1 MSVIINTKSLS
12 AGYRKRKSVT
22 TVLRNVDL
30 ELHEGELVSLLG
42 ANGAGKSTLI
52 RTICGLQPALAGRVM
67 VGDKDVERLT
77 PRQLSK
83 TIALVTTERTFAG
96 GLTVSE
102 LVGLGRHP
110 HTGFLGRL
118 DEHDRQ
124 IVATAIEKVG
134 ISHKSESYVA
144 ELSDGERQ
152 KVMIAKALAQ
162 ETPVIFL
169 DEPTAFLDFPS
180 KIEMMQLLWRLSRQT
195 HKTIFLSTH
204 DLDLALQ
211 IADRVWLMDREQG
224 ITVGTPEDLTLD
236 GRLARFFQRKGMAFN
251 SANGLYEVAYQFR
264 TSIRLIGAEQP
275 VRMVAKALRRNG
287 VASGSTIAS
296 ERWIEATAEG
306 FRLHEPDGT
315 VCHFATIDQLL
326 QALRPLF
333 QQIANDIE

>member
-1 MSVIINTKSLS
+1 MSVIIYTKSLS

-162 ETPVIFL
+162 EAPVIIL
-169 DEPTAFLDFPS
+169 DEPTAFLDVAS
-180 KIEMMQLLWRLSRQT
+180 RVEVLQLL
-195 HKTIFLSTH
+195 H
-204 DLDLALQ
+204 DLARNERRTILISSHDIQQSMALS
-211 IADRVWLMDREQG
+211 DRLWIVSDIGEIVSG
-224 ITVGTPEDLTLD
+224 VTEDLI
-236 GRLARFFQRKGMAFN
+236 LADKISLLFTNRNVAFDPATGDFLTTRKGARQITLKAD
-251 SANGLYEVAYQFR
+251 SAELNKWIAN
-264 TSIRLIGAEQP
+264 
-275 VRMVAKALRRNG
+275 ALRRNDLL
-287 VASGSTIAS
+287 AC
-296 ERWIEATAEG
+296 EADN
-306 FRLHEPDGT
+306 P
-315 VCHFATIDQLL
+315 
-326 QALRPLF
+326 
-333 QQIANDIE
+333 QIYAHTANDIRLNGNRLCSIEELLSALKDIN

>member
-1 MSVIINTKSLS
+1 MSVIIYTKSLS

-52 RTICGLQPALAGRVM
+52 RTICGLQPALSGRVM

-162 ETPVIFL
+162 EAPVIIL
-169 DEPTAFLDFPS
+169 DEPTAFLDVAS
-180 KIEMMQLLWRLSRQT
+180 RVEVLQLL
-195 HKTIFLSTH
+195 H
-204 DLDLALQ
+204 DLARNERRTILISSHDIQQSMALS
-211 IADRVWLMDREQG
+211 DRLWIVSDSGEIVSG
-224 ITVGTPEDLTLD
+224 VTEDLI
-236 GRLARFFQRKGMAFN
+236 LADKISLLFSNRNVAFDPATGDFLTTRKGARQITLKAD
-251 SANGLYEVAYQFR
+251 SAELNKWIAN
-264 TSIRLIGAEQP
+264 
-275 VRMVAKALRRNG
+275 ALRRNDLL
-287 VASGSTIAS
+287 AC
-296 ERWIEATAEG
+296 EADN
-306 FRLHEPDGT
+306 P
-315 VCHFATIDQLL
+315 
-326 QALRPLF
+326 
-333 QQIANDIE
+333 QIYAHTANDIRLNGNRLCSIEELLSALKDIN

>member
-1 MSVIINTKSLS
+1 MSVIIYTKSLS

-52 RTICGLQPALAGRVM
+52 RTICGLQPALSGRVM
-67 VGDKDVERLT
+67 VGDKDVEHLT

-124 IVATAIEKVG
+124 IVATAIKKVG

-162 ETPVIFL
+162 EAPVIIL
-169 DEPTAFLDFPS
+169 DEPTAFLDVAS
-180 KIEMMQLLWRLSRQT
+180 RVEVLQLL
-195 HKTIFLSTH
+195 H
-204 DLDLALQ
+204 DLARNERRTILISSHDIQQSMALS
-211 IADRVWLMDREQG
+211 DRLWIVSDSGEIVSG
-224 ITVGTPEDLTLD
+224 VTEDLI
-236 GRLARFFQRKGMAFN
+236 LADKISLLFSNRNVAFDPATGDFLTTRKGARQITLKAD
-251 SANGLYEVAYQFR
+251 SAELNKWIAN
-264 TSIRLIGAEQP
+264 
-275 VRMVAKALRRNG
+275 ALRRNDLL
-287 VASGSTIAS
+287 AC
-296 ERWIEATAEG
+296 EADN
-306 FRLHEPDGT
+306 P
-315 VCHFATIDQLL
+315 
-326 QALRPLF
+326 
-333 QQIANDIE
+333 QIYAHTANDIRLNGNRLCSIEELLSALKDIN

>member
-1 MSVIINTKSLS
+1 MSVIIYTKSLS

-22 TVLRNVDL
+22 TVLHNVDL

-52 RTICGLQPALAGRVM
+52 RTICGLQPALSGRVM

-162 ETPVIFL
+162 EAPVIIL
-169 DEPTAFLDFPS
+169 DEPTAFLDVAS
-180 KIEMMQLLWRLSRQT
+180 RVEVLQLL
-195 HKTIFLSTH
+195 H
-204 DLDLALQ
+204 DLARNERRTILISSHDIQQSMALS
-211 IADRVWLMDREQG
+211 DRLWIVSDSGEIVSG
-224 ITVGTPEDLTLD
+224 VTEDLI
-236 GRLARFFQRKGMAFN
+236 LADKISLLFSNRNVAFDPATGDFLTTRKGARQITLKAD
-251 SANGLYEVAYQFR
+251 SAELNKWIAN
-264 TSIRLIGAEQP
+264 
-275 VRMVAKALRRNG
+275 ALRRNDLL
-287 VASGSTIAS
+287 AC
-296 ERWIEATAEG
+296 EADN
-306 FRLHEPDGT
+306 P
-315 VCHFATIDQLL
+315 
-326 QALRPLF
+326 
-333 QQIANDIE
+333 QIYAHTANDIRLNGNRLCSIEELLSALKDIN

>member
-1 MSVIINTKSLS
+1 MSVIIYTKSLS

-110 HTGFLGRL
+110 HIGFLGRL

-162 ETPVIFL
+162 EAPVIIL
-169 DEPTAFLDFPS
+169 DEPTAFLDVAS
-180 KIEMMQLLWRLSRQT
+180 RVEVLQLL
-195 HKTIFLSTH
+195 H
-204 DLDLALQ
+204 DLARNERRTILISSHDIQQSMALS
-211 IADRVWLMDREQG
+211 DRLWIVSDSGEIVSG
-224 ITVGTPEDLTLD
+224 VTEDLI
-236 GRLARFFQRKGMAFN
+236 LADKISLLFSNRNVAFDPATGDFLTTRKGARQITLKAD
-251 SANGLYEVAYQFR
+251 SAELNKWIAN
-264 TSIRLIGAEQP
+264 
-275 VRMVAKALRRNG
+275 ALRRNDLL
-287 VASGSTIAS
+287 AC
-296 ERWIEATAEG
+296 EADN
-306 FRLHEPDGT
+306 P
-315 VCHFATIDQLL
+315 
-326 QALRPLF
+326 
-333 QQIANDIE
+333 QIYAHTANDIRLNGNRLCSIEELLSALKDIN

>member
-1 MSVIINTKSLS
+1 MSVIIYTKSLS

-52 RTICGLQPALAGRVM
+52 RTICGLQPVLAGRVM

-77 PRQLSK
+77 PRLLSK

-162 ETPVIFL
+162 EAPVIIL
-169 DEPTAFLDFPS
+169 DEPTAFLDVAS
-180 KIEMMQLLWRLSRQT
+180 RVEVLQLL
-195 HKTIFLSTH
+195 H
-204 DLDLALQ
+204 DLARNERRTILISSHDIQQSMALS
-211 IADRVWLMDREQG
+211 DRLWIVSDSGEIVSG
-224 ITVGTPEDLTLD
+224 VTEDLI
-236 GRLARFFQRKGMAFN
+236 LADKISLLFSNRNVAFDPATGDFLTTRKGARQITLKAD
-251 SANGLYEVAYQFR
+251 SAELNKWIAN
-264 TSIRLIGAEQP
+264 
-275 VRMVAKALRRNG
+275 ALRRNDLL
-287 VASGSTIAS
+287 AC
-296 ERWIEATAEG
+296 EADN
-306 FRLHEPDGT
+306 P
-315 VCHFATIDQLL
+315 
-326 QALRPLF
+326 
-333 QQIANDIE
+333 QIYAHTANDIRLNGNRLCSIEELLSALKDIN

>member
-1 MSVIINTKSLS
+1 MSVIIYTKSLS

-52 RTICGLQPALAGRVM
+52 RTICGLQPALSGRVM
-67 VGDKDVERLT
+67 VGDKDVEHLT

-124 IVATAIEKVG
+124 IVATAIKKVG

-162 ETPVIFL
+162 EAPVIIL
-169 DEPTAFLDFPS
+169 DEPTAFLDVAS
-180 KIEMMQLLWRLSRQT
+180 RVEVLQLL
-195 HKTIFLSTH
+195 H
-204 DLDLALQ
+204 DLARNERRTILISSHDIQQSMALS
-211 IADRVWLMDREQG
+211 DRLWIVSDSGEIVSG
-224 ITVGTPEDLTLD
+224 VTEDLI
-236 GRLARFFQRKGMAFN
+236 LADKISLLFTNRNVAFDPTTGDFLTTRKGARQITLKAD
-251 SANGLYEVAYQFR
+251 SAELNKWIAN
-264 TSIRLIGAEQP
+264 
-275 VRMVAKALRRNG
+275 ALRRNDLL
-287 VASGSTIAS
+287 AC
-296 ERWIEATAEG
+296 EADN
-306 FRLHEPDGT
+306 P
-315 VCHFATIDQLL
+315 
-326 QALRPLF
+326 
-333 QQIANDIE
+333 QIYAHTANDIRLNGNRLCSIEELLSALKDIN

>member
-1 MSVIINTKSLS
+1 MSVIIYTKSLS
-12 AGYRKRKSVT
+12 AGYRKRKSIT

-67 VGDKDVERLT
+67 VGDKGVERLT

-162 ETPVIFL
+162 EAPVIIL
-169 DEPTAFLDFPS
+169 DEPTAFLDVAS
-180 KIEMMQLLWRLSRQT
+180 RVEVLQLL
-195 HKTIFLSTH
+195 H
-204 DLDLALQ
+204 DLARNERRTILISSHDIQQSMALS
-211 IADRVWLMDREQG
+211 DRLWIVSDSGEIVSG
-224 ITVGTPEDLTLD
+224 VTEDLI
-236 GRLARFFQRKGMAFN
+236 LADKISLLFSNRNVAFDPATGDFLTTRKGARQITLKAD
-251 SANGLYEVAYQFR
+251 SAELNKWI
-264 TSIRLIGAEQP
+264 SN
-275 VRMVAKALRRNG
+275 ALRRNDLL
-287 VASGSTIAS
+287 AC
-296 ERWIEATAEG
+296 EADN
-306 FRLHEPDGT
+306 P
-315 VCHFATIDQLL
+315 
-326 QALRPLF
+326 
-333 QQIANDIE
+333 QIYAHTANDIRLNGNRLCSIEELLSALKDIN

>member
-1 MSVIINTKSLS
+1 MSVIIYTKSLS

-52 RTICGLQPALAGRVM
+52 RTICGLQPALAGRVV

-162 ETPVIFL
+162 EAPVIIL
-169 DEPTAFLDFPS
+169 DEPTAFLDVAS
-180 KIEMMQLLWRLSRQT
+180 RVEVLQLL
-195 HKTIFLSTH
+195 H
-204 DLDLALQ
+204 DLARNERRTILISSHDIQQSMALS
-211 IADRVWLMDREQG
+211 DRLWIVSDIGEIVSG
-224 ITVGTPEDLTLD
+224 VTEDLI
-236 GRLARFFQRKGMAFN
+236 LADKISLLFSNRNVAFDPATGDFLTTRKGARQITLKAD
-251 SANGLYEVAYQFR
+251 SAELNKWIAN
-264 TSIRLIGAEQP
+264 
-275 VRMVAKALRRNG
+275 ALRRNDLL
-287 VASGSTIAS
+287 AC
-296 ERWIEATAEG
+296 EADN
-306 FRLHEPDGT
+306 P
-315 VCHFATIDQLL
+315 
-326 QALRPLF
+326 
-333 QQIANDIE
+333 QIYAHTANDIRLNGNRLCSIEELLSALKDIN

>member
-1 MSVIINTKSLS
+1 MSVIIYTKSLS

-83 TIALVTTERTFAG
+83 TIAFVTTERTFAG

-162 ETPVIFL
+162 EAPVIIL
-169 DEPTAFLDFPS
+169 DEPTAFLDVAS
-180 KIEMMQLLWRLSRQT
+180 RVEVLQLL
-195 HKTIFLSTH
+195 H
-204 DLDLALQ
+204 DLARNERRTILISSHDIQQSMALS
-211 IADRVWLMDREQG
+211 DRLWIVSDSGEIVSG
-224 ITVGTPEDLTLD
+224 VTEDLI
-236 GRLARFFQRKGMAFN
+236 LADKISLLFSNRNVAFDPATGDFLTTRKGARQITLKAD
-251 SANGLYEVAYQFR
+251 SAELNKWIAN
-264 TSIRLIGAEQP
+264 
-275 VRMVAKALRRNG
+275 ALRRNDLL
-287 VASGSTIAS
+287 AC
-296 ERWIEATAEG
+296 EADN
-306 FRLHEPDGT
+306 P
-315 VCHFATIDQLL
+315 
-326 QALRPLF
+326 
-333 QQIANDIE
+333 QIYAHTANDIRLNGNRLCSIEELLSALKDIN

>member
-1 MSVIINTKSLS
+1 MSVIIYTKSLS

-162 ETPVIFL
+162 EAPVIIL
-169 DEPTAFLDFPS
+169 DEPTAFLDVAS
-180 KIEMMQLLWRLSRQT
+180 RVEVLQLL
-195 HKTIFLSTH
+195 H
-204 DLDLALQ
+204 DLARNERRTILISSHDIQQSMALS
-211 IADRVWLMDREQG
+211 DRLWIVSDSGEIVSG
-224 ITVGTPEDLTLD
+224 VTEDLI
-236 GRLARFFQRKGMAFN
+236 LADKISLLFSNRNVAFDPATGDFLTTRKGARQITLKAD
-251 SANGLYEVAYQFR
+251 SAELNKWIAN
-264 TSIRLIGAEQP
+264 
-275 VRMVAKALRRNG
+275 ALRRNDLL
-287 VASGSTIAS
+287 AC
-296 ERWIEATAEG
+296 EADN
-306 FRLHEPDGT
+306 P
-315 VCHFATIDQLL
+315 
-326 QALRPLF
+326 
-333 QQIANDIE
+333 QIYAHTANDISLNGNRLCSIEELLSALKDIN

>member
-1 MSVIINTKSLS
+1 MSVIIYTKSLS

-102 LVGLGRHP
+102 LVGLGRHS

-162 ETPVIFL
+162 EAPVIIL
-169 DEPTAFLDFPS
+169 DEPTAFLDVAS
-180 KIEMMQLLWRLSRQT
+180 RVEVLQLL
-195 HKTIFLSTH
+195 H
-204 DLDLALQ
+204 DLARNERRTILISSHDIQQSMALS
-211 IADRVWLMDREQG
+211 DRLWIVSDSGEIVSG
-224 ITVGTPEDLTLD
+224 VTEDLI
-236 GRLARFFQRKGMAFN
+236 LADKISLLFSNRNVAFDPATGDFLTTRKGARQITLKAD
-251 SANGLYEVAYQFR
+251 SAELNKWIAN
-264 TSIRLIGAEQP
+264 
-275 VRMVAKALRRNG
+275 ALRRNDLL
-287 VASGSTIAS
+287 AC
-296 ERWIEATAEG
+296 EADN
-306 FRLHEPDGT
+306 P
-315 VCHFATIDQLL
+315 
-326 QALRPLF
+326 
-333 QQIANDIE
+333 QIYAHTANDIRLNGNRLCSIEELLSALKDIN